1 MLINMFIKKGI
12 TMNLNTKTLAGI
24 VIIIVIIAGL
34 GLWLTFQSPQT
45 QERKLII
52 YTYDYFFGLTGE
64 SVNSSVYKTIFDS
77 FSEKYG
83 VKIEVR
89 FFDGAKNILLTT
101 VTEKKAGAR
110 TADILIGLDNV
121 AIQEAKK
128 HGILEKL
135 DPNKIENL
143 SLIDQNLVNWYDPDL
158 YGIPYDFGPIAFTY
172 DSKRINITQ
181 LTFDDFVTKGMDRL
195 LVVESPMTSTTGEA
209 FLLWEIAFYEKIL
222 NKSWGDWWQQV
233 KDNIIITQSWGD
245 AYFGYFLD
253 ETKNRPIVVS
263 YLTSPVYH
271 WLYEGTLRYKSA
283 LITHNNKTYAWSQ
296 IQGISIVKDSP
307 MKDIAYKFID
317 WLISNEIQM
326 LVAENDIMLPAN
338 TYAINHLSSN
348 VTYALGYNLSQIE
361 YLNAY
366 LTPNEIY
373 QNIDNWIDN
382 WDSIISGYTKLCT
395 VYATDITTL
404 L

>member
-1 MLINMFIKKGI
+1 MLINMFIEGK
-12 TMNLNTKTLAGI
+12 TMNFNAKTLAGTI
-24 VIIIVIIAGL
+24 IIIVIVAGL
-34 GLWLTFQSPQT
+34 GLWLTLQTPQA
-45 QERKLII
+45 QEKRLII
-52 YTYDYFFGLTGE
+52 YTYDYFFGLTGD
-64 SVNSSVYKTIFDS
+64 SVNSSIYKIIFDS
-77 FSEKYG
+77 FAERYG

-128 HGILEKL
+128 QGILEKL
-135 DPNKIENL
+135 DSNRLGNL
-143 SLIDQNLVNWYDPDL
+143 SLIDQNLVIWYDPEL
-158 YGIPYDFGPIAFTY
+158 YGVPYDFGPIAFTY

-181 LTFDDFVTKGMDRL
+181 LTFDDFINKGMDQL
-195 LVVESPMTSTTGEA
+195 LIVESPMTSTTGEA
-209 FLLWEIAFYEKIL
+209 FLLWEIAFYGKVL
-222 NKSWGDWWQQV
+222 DKNWKDWWQQV

-253 ETKNRPIVVS
+253 ESKNRPIVVS

-283 LITHNNKTYAWSQ
+283 LITYNNKTYAWSQ
-296 IQGISIVKDSP
+296 IQGISIVKGSP

-317 WLISNEIQM
+317 WLLSNEIQV

-366 LTPNEIY
+366 LTPSDIY
-373 QNIDNWIDN
+373 KNIDNWIND
-382 WDSIISGYTKLCT
+382 WDSIISGYAGIYMI
-395 VYATDITTL
+395 YATDVSTFI
-404 L
+404 